1 MLGNVRLEPDSIGRM
16 MKSSITSAV
25 SGDLLLIALSIA
37 VVRADGSTIAL
48 KPGDGLGVV
57 VGTCVGCHSLD
68 FIPMNSPIQD
78 QKGWTETVGKMV
90 HVMGAPIIEDD
101 QKQVIIFLSV
111 NYSE

>member
-1 MLGNVRLEPDSIGRM
+1 MLGNVRLEPDSVGRM

-25 SGDLLLIALSIA
+25 SGGLLLIALSTA

-57 VGTCVGCHSLD
+57 VGNCVSCRSLD